1 MSIREFIK
9 NINEEVCSANVYA
22 ELFKDYYKK
31 NDAWAT
37 MFTEMADMAIMTA
50 EYLQLMC
57 QEYMD
62 DNEITDGEKE
72 LWERSKQKTTEG
84 ILGANLMM
92 QKY

>member
-1 MSIREFIK
+1 MKIRDFVET
-9 NINEEVCSANVYA
+9 INEEVSSANVYA
-22 ELFKDYYKK
+22 ELFKDYFKK

-57 QEYMD
+57 QEYID
-62 DNEITDGEKE
+62 ENEISDDEME
-72 LWERSKQKTTEG
+72 MWERSKRKASEG

-92 QKY
+92 QKF